1 MLSDENMNIN
11 EKAKL
16 VTNDTFIFLSD
27 ERNSR
32 TNLNN
37 FESTMKPTKTL
48 SSFLLESQFY
58 ENLQI
63 VRLV

>member
-27 ERNSR
+27 ERNSEM
-32 TNLNN
+32 NN
-37 FESTMKPTKTL
+37 FESSMKPTKTL

>member
-32 TNLNN
+32 MNN
-37 FESTMKPTKTL
+37 FESSMKPTKTL